1 MKYDVIFVKRFQHY
15 LSHNLQSKI
24 LPAPSF
30 SLYTNVKRYLDI
42 PWHALDRIKRKKR
55 EKK

>member
-24 LPAPSF
+24 LHAPPF
-30 SLYTNVKRYLDI
+30 SLYTVLDI
-42 PWHALDRIKRKKR
+42 PWHTLDKIKRKKR
-55 EKK
+55 KKI